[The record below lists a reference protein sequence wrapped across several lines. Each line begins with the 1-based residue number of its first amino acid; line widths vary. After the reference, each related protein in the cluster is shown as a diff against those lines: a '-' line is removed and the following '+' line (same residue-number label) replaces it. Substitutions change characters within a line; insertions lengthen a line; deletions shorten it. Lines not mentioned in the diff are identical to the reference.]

1 MTAKRDLPLAAI
13 ARVHMLFQGYVGER
27 IASTVV
33 FVRDG
38 DVRVIIDPG
47 MTPSPAAILTPL
59 RALGESPEAIT
70 DVVFS
75 RRHPGHTLNAALF
88 PRARFHDERA
98 IYQGDAWKRRAV
110 EGSLVSPSVRL
121 IATPGHT
128 PRDITAL
135 IGTPDG
141 IAACTHLWRAADDA
155 GAAGGDPLTADLV
168 ALRDSRQR
176 VLAVASLIIPA
187 HGAPFTPGP
196 ETPR

>member
-13 ARVHMLFQGYVGER
+13 ARVHLLFQGYVGER
-27 IASTVV
+27 VASTVV
-33 FVRDG
+33 LVRDG
-38 DVRVIIDPG
+38 DVRIVIDPG
-47 MTPSPAAILTPL
+47 MTPSPEMILAPL
-59 RALGESPEAIT
+59 RALGESPEAIS
-70 DVVFS
+70 DVIFS

-88 PRARFHDERA
+88 PHARFHDERA

-128 PRDITAL
+128 PRDITTL
-135 IGTPDG
+135 IGTLDG
-141 IAACTHLWRAADDA
+141 IAACTHLWRAAGEADEES
-155 GAAGGDPLTADLV
+155 LTNDQV
-168 ALRDSRQR
+168 ALRESRLR

-196 ETPR
+196 ETPH

>member
-1 MTAKRDLPLAAI
+1 MTARRDLPLAAI
-13 ARVHMLFQGYVGER
+13 ARVHVLFQGYLGER
-27 IASTVV
+27 VASTVV

-47 MTPSPAAILTPL
+47 MTPSPDAILTPL
-59 RALGESPEAIT
+59 RVLGESPEAIT
-70 DVVFS
+70 DAVFS
-75 RRHPGHTLNAALF
+75 RRHPGHTLHAALF

-98 IYQGDAWKRRAV
+98 IYQGDAWTRRAV

-128 PRDITAL
+128 PRDITTL

-141 IAACTHLWRAADDA
+141 IAACTHLWRAADDD
-155 GAAGGDPLTADLV
+155 GAEPLTTDLV
-168 ALRDSRQR
+168 ALRESRER
-176 VLAVASLIIPA
+176 VLALASLIIPA